1 MHWSVQVQVPD
12 FFLSLDG
19 IYWITLTHIL
29 HTLYILP
36 FENSDF
42 SDCHYC
48 TAVYYLLLYS
58 RILTMRLD
66 YDLLAAHFLHFAF
79 LHHENESNEATI
91 VSCPHPKNTYHFL
104 LFSLS
109 IFMSSRCLFSV

>member
-1 MHWSVQVQVPD
+1 
-12 FFLSLDG
+12 
-19 IYWITLTHIL
+19 
-29 HTLYILP
+29 
-36 FENSDF
+36 
-42 SDCHYC
+42 
-48 TAVYYLLLYS
+48 
-58 RILTMRLD
+58 MRLD